1 MAPRKIL
8 IVDDSETMLKV
19 AQMMLAKEPYEVVI
33 ARDGAEGVARALE
46 TNPDL
51 ILMDVMMPNMTGFEA
66 LRALRNN
73 SQTSTV
79 PIVMVTTQA
88 EVESIETGYVSGC
101 NDYIVKPVDSVEL
114 IAKVRNLLGD

>member
-73 SQTSTV
+73 SQTRTV

-88 EVESIETGYVSGC
+88 EAESIETGYVIGC